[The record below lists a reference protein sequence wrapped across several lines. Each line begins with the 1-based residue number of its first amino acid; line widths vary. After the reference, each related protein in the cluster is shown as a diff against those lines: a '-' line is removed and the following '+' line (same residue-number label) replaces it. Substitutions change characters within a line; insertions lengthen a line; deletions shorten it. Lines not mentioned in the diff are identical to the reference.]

1 MRSQRR
7 FPSSPKSRQN
17 RSRSRIV
24 GSGMRVEVHRVTFR
38 LKIAFAGCLDAPC
51 VKVN

>member
-1 MRSQRR
+1 MSRHRR

-17 RSRSRIV
+17 RSRSRKV
-24 GSGMRVEVHRVTFR
+24 QSGMIEQAHRVTFR
-38 LKIAFAGCLDAPC
+38 LKVAFAGCLDAPC